1 MSAVPYPARALTP
14 GTQEKSNDGAMP
26 PLADRALLVEDCEE
40 DIVLFR
46 RLLGKANVRTALD
59 VAMDGETAIR
69 WLSEKIAEVACGR
82 PALPRAVFL
91 DLKLPGVSGSE
102 VLRWVRAQPEL
113 ERTLVAICSSS
124 AAERDV
130 EEAERLGA
138 HVYLMKFPGAERL
151 SAILAFAD
159 PRELPREL
167 TRFAAVP

>member
-1 MSAVPYPARALTP
+1 
-14 GTQEKSNDGAMP
+14 
-26 PLADRALLVEDCEE
+26 
-40 DIVLFR
+40 
-46 RLLGKANVRTALD
+46 
-59 VAMDGETAIR
+59 
-69 WLSEKIAEVACGR
+69 
-82 PALPRAVFL
+82 
-91 DLKLPGVSGSE
+91 